1 MTTRA
6 LTIDDIARIRGRGRE
21 WVSDHWR
28 RLVKEGKLP
37 PPIEQSAT
45 GSPTW
50 DAAQVFAVMDKHLP
64 AAVRANAAAIR
75 AAYDA
80 AHGAPGDA
88 IYDDELAEQK
98 AKLDRRF
105 SGTSKQREQA

>member
-6 LTIDDIARIRGRGRE
+6 LTIDDIARMRGRSRE
-21 WVSDHWR
+21 WVSDQWR

-37 PPIEQSAT
+37 PPIENSAT
-45 GSPTW
+45 GSPVW
-50 DAAQVFAVMDKHLP
+50 DAAQVFAVLDKHLP

-80 AHGAPGDA
+80 AHASPHDA
-88 IYDDELAEQK
+88 LYDDELAGWRR
-98 AKLDRRF
+98 KLDARF
-105 SGTSKQREQA
+105 KQNEETAS